1 MHCEEQ
7 PAIMFESICGSTAIC
22 VHVCIRAW
30 SHVSRSLVDDSLAVN
45 SRRIRF
51 ADFIPAH
58 LSGIRLTLHFI
69 IHEVMPVETTGITR
83 PEFVNLA
90 GDWSMSSWIL
100 KEAGS
105 IILVA

>member
-1 MHCEEQ
+1 
-7 PAIMFESICGSTAIC
+7 MFESIYVSTAIC

-30 SHVSRSLVDDSLAVN
+30 SHVSHSLVDDSLAVN

-51 ADFIPAH
+51 ADFIPGH
-58 LSGIRLTLHFI
+58 LSSIRLTLHFI
-69 IHEVMPVETTGITR
+69 INGVMPAEAATR
-83 PEFVNLA
+83 PKFVNLA